1 MSQLKESSIMKNEK
15 LRDNL
20 QAPVQP
26 RNMKN
31 PLGKNGIQV
40 RSGLR
45 VGYRQP
51 GLEGWT
57 LVY

>member
-1 MSQLKESSIMKNEK
+1 MKESLIMKNEK
-15 LRDNL
+15 PRDNL

-31 PLGKNGIQV
+31 PSGKIGIQV

-51 GLEGWT
+51 GLQEWT
-57 LVY
+57 LIY